1 LNFQVILERTIEV
14 MNKSCFSHVIRKEDT
29 VCIKDYNGDS
39 PQVTIIANIT
49 TVYSLEVWDTYMYDA
64 ICLVSNWSRLANL
77 KVSDRFDQGLLSFF
91 IDSFEFFGST
101 FDLAT

>member
-1 LNFQVILERTIEV
+1 
-14 MNKSCFSHVIRKEDT
+14 
-29 VCIKDYNGDS
+29 
-39 PQVTIIANIT
+39 
-49 TVYSLEVWDTYMYDA
+49 MYDA